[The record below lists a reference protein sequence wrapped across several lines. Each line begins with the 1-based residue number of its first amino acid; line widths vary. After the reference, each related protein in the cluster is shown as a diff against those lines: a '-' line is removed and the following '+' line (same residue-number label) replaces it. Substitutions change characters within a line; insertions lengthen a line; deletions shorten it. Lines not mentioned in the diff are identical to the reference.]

1 MLDNLTTLLTPE
13 WWKLIKPKQLPVYA
27 MRALRSATDR
37 LSNAE
42 QVSST
47 MSEHPATRARY
58 TVLDIPLERIVQNQ
72 YRAGDDVNVLTV
84 AGSQKNSEWTYY
96 IDALPTGLTLIG
108 STTADQFLM
117 RGVDFKECDTGYL
130 FRDNPAEHG
139 TIIHRGKG
147 VRCVFLAVGG
157 QTRITHRPQDAIY
170 YSTATDPIAIK
181 AIGNALTDA
190 QVTCGISGT
199 TGNAARSVGVPMHAD
214 LVYRVW
220 TEGSYN
226 FLQLSSGDVCASR
239 CARKND
245 IQPQSSLQKGAQW
258 TTADQQEPTMFYFP
272 LSGSYAA
279 GIMGDMQVADFP
291 NIREEYPAL
300 SVISGVFQGAE
311 LIELLKT
318 RGCNLLNV
326 WYGIPDNGTQRALGR
341 YLVQDGMQLTQQC
354 ITAEITMSECSL
366 IDSGAAGSSV
376 ESAAETISITD
387 SAKVQFIV

>member
-27 MRALRSATDR
+27 MRALRIATDR

-42 QVSST
+42 QVFST

-226 FLQLSSGDVCASR
+226 FLQLGSGDVCASR

-272 LSGSYAA
+272 LSGSYAV

-326 WYGIPDNGTQRALGR
+326 WYGIPDSGTQRALGR

>member
-27 MRALRSATDR
+27 MRALRIATDR

-72 YRAGDDVNVLTV
+72 YRAGDDVTVLTV

-190 QVTCGISGT
+190 QVAGGISGT

-220 TEGSYN
+220 TEGLYD
-226 FLQLSSGDVCASR
+226 FLQLDSGDVCASR
-239 CARKND
+239 CSHKND

-291 NIREEYPAL
+291 NILEEYPAL

-326 WYGIPDNGTQRALGR
+326 WYGIPDSGTQRALGR

>member
-27 MRALRSATDR
+27 MRALRIATDR

-117 RGVDFKECDTGYL
+117 RGVDFKECATGYL

-326 WYGIPDNGTQRALGR
+326 WYGIPDSGTQRALGR

>member
-27 MRALRSATDR
+27 MRALRIATDR

-72 YRAGDDVNVLTV
+72 YRAGDDVTVLTV

-190 QVTCGISGT
+190 QVAGGISGT

-226 FLQLSSGDVCASR
+226 FLQLDSGDVCASR

-291 NIREEYPAL
+291 NILEEYPAL

-326 WYGIPDNGTQRALGR
+326 WYGIPDSGTQRALGR

-366 IDSGAAGSSV
+366 IDNGAAGSSV

>member
-13 WWKLIKPKQLPVYA
+13 WWKLIKPKQLPAYA
-27 MRALRSATDR
+27 MRALRIATDR
-37 LSNAE
+37 LSDAD

-47 MSEHPATRARY
+47 ASEHPATRARY

-108 STTADQFLM
+108 STTMDQFLL
-117 RGVDFKECDTGYL
+117 RGADFKECGTGYL

-147 VRCVFLAVGG
+147 VRCIFLAVGG
-157 QTRITHRPQDAIY
+157 PMRITHRPQDAIY

-181 AIGNALTDA
+181 AIGNVLTDA

-199 TGNAARSVGVPMHAD
+199 TVNAARSVGVPMHAD

-220 TEGSYN
+220 TEGSYD
-226 FLQLSSGDVCASR
+226 FLQLDSGDVCTSR
-239 CARKND
+239 CSHKND
-245 IQPQSSLQKGAQW
+245 IQPQSSIQKGAQW
-258 TTADQQEPTMFYFP
+258 TTADQQSAEIFYFP

-279 GIMGDMQVADFP
+279 GIMGDMRVADFP
-291 NIREEYPAL
+291 NILEEYPDL
-300 SVISGVFQGAE
+300 PVISGVFQGAD
-311 LIELLKT
+311 LAELLKT

-326 WYGIPDNGTQRALGR
+326 WYGIPDSGTQRALGR

-366 IDSGAAGSSV
+366 SDSGAADNSAESV
-376 ESAAETISITD
+376 AESISMTD

>member
-13 WWKLIKPKQLPVYA
+13 WWKLIKPKQLPAYA
-27 MRALRSATDR
+27 MRALRIATDR

-72 YRAGDDVNVLTV
+72 YRAGDDINVLTV

-96 IDALPTGLTLIG
+96 IDALPAGLTLIG

-199 TGNAARSVGVPMHAD
+199 TVNATRSVGVPMHAD

-220 TEGSYN
+220 TEGLYD
-226 FLQLSSGDVCASR
+226 FLQLDSGDVCASR
-239 CARKND
+239 CSHKND

-291 NIREEYPAL
+291 NILEEYPAL

-326 WYGIPDNGTQRALGR
+326 WYGIPDSGTQRALGR

>member
-27 MRALRSATDR
+27 MRALRIATDR